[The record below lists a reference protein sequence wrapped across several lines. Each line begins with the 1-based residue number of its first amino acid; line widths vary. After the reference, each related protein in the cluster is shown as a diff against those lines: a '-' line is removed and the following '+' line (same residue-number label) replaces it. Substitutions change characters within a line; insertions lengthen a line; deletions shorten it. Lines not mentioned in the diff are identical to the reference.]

1 MTEEEKVQTGEM
13 ESKIMDE
20 LASQK
25 STDATSQEI
34 SELSKKGYLLLKENK
49 VQEAIDAC
57 NSGKQQLCTGRP
69 W

>member
-34 SELSKKGYLLLKENK
+34 SELSKKGNASIMSKGVFFTILLS
-49 VQEAIDAC
+49 I
-57 NSGKQQLCTGRP
+57 P
-69 W
+69 FF